1 MLLHWIWLAT
11 RPGMNDRVKA
21 EVLRHFQDPEDVYY
35 ADPMAYTGIEGMT
48 EDAAA
53 ALQEKDLKDAKAI
66 LETCENQNI
75 GILTFQDAMYPNRLK
90 NIADPPLVLYY
101 KGKLPE
107 FDALPVIAVVGTRDA
122 TPYGL
127 KTAKNLGAQI
137 ARCGGLVIS
146 GLATGIDAMAMRGA
160 LSAGKP
166 VVGLMGCGVDIVYP
180 TYNRSLLL
188 DTQRYGCLL
197 SEFPPGTP
205 PYKWNFP
212 KRNRIISGLS
222 CGVTVVEAPKRS
234 GALITANL
242 AAEQGRDVF
251 VIPGNVDVAACA
263 GSNAL
268 LRDGAIAVS
277 SGWDILS
284 EYTALFP
291 DVIRKDGLPSLQ
303 TLYPDEETAIR
314 AAEKPAE
321 KVAQKPRLLKKKEAS
336 KPKTDK
342 KDIDNK
348 AKSPYS
354 EKIDTEDPSLTGDE
368 RTILALL
375 RSGERL
381 VDDVIAESG
390 LASGVVLSTLTLLE
404 VKGMIRR
411 LPGRHV
417 CLGGQKS

>member
-1 MLLHWIWLAT
+1 MLLHWIWLST
-11 RPGMNDRVKA
+11 RPGLNDRIKA
-21 EVLRHFQDPEDVYY
+21 EVLRHFQDPEDAYY
-35 ADPMAYTGIEGMT
+35 ADPAAYAMVEGMT
-48 EDAAA
+48 EEVSQ
-53 ALQEKDLKDAKAI
+53 ALQDKELKEAKSI
-66 LETCENQNI
+66 LEACENQNI
-75 GILTFQDAMYPNRLK
+75 GILTYRDAMYPNRLK
-90 NIADPPLVLYY
+90 NIADPPIVLYY

-137 ARCGGLVIS
+137 SRCGGLVVS

-160 LSAGKP
+160 LSAGKA

-222 CGVTVVEAPKRS
+222 CGVVVVEAPKRS
-234 GALITANL
+234 GALITAAQ

-251 VIPGNVDVAACA
+251 VIPGNVDVEACV

-284 EYTALFP
+284 EYVALFP
-291 DVIRKDGLPSLQ
+291 DKIRKDSLPSVQ
-303 TLYPDEETAIR
+303 SLYPDEEAAVR
-314 AAEKPAE
+314 AAERPEK
-321 KVAQKPRLLKKKEAS
+321 KVAQKPRFLKNKRAKEL
-336 KPKTDK
+336 PDDK
-342 KDIDNK
+342 KAIDNEPK
-348 AKSPYS
+348 APYS
-354 EKIDTEDPSLTGDE
+354 EKIDTDDPALTADE
-368 RTILALL
+368 RTILAALAG
-375 RSGERL
+375 GERL
-381 VDDVIAESG
+381 VDDVIAETG
-390 LASGVVLSTLTLLE
+390 LSSGVVLSTLTLLE
-404 VKGMIRR
+404 VKGAIRR

-417 CLGGQKS
+417 CLSRQ

>member
-11 RPGMNDRVKA
+11 RPGMNDRIKA
-21 EVLRHFQDPEDVYY
+21 EVLRHFGDPEDAYY
-35 ADPMAYTGIEGMT
+35 ADPGAYAAVDGMT
-48 EDAAA
+48 EEAA
-53 ALQEKDLKDAKAI
+53 ALLRDKDLKDAKAI
-66 LETCENQNI
+66 LEDCENQNI
-75 GILTFQDAMYPNRLK
+75 GILTFQDALYPNRLK

-107 FDALPVIAVVGTRDA
+107 FDALPVIAVVGTREA

-137 ARCGGLVIS
+137 ARCGGLVLS
-146 GLATGIDAMAMRGA
+146 GLANGIDTMAMRGA
-160 LSAGKP
+160 LSAGKA
-166 VVGLMGCGVDIVYP
+166 VVGLMGCGVDVVYP
-180 TYNRSLLL
+180 ANNRSLLL

-212 KRNRIISGLS
+212 KRNRVISGLS
-222 CGVTVVEAPKRS
+222 CGVVVVEAPKRS
-234 GALITANL
+234 GALITASQ

-277 SGWDILS
+277 TGWDILS
-284 EYTALFP
+284 EYVALFP
-291 DVIRKDGLPSLQ
+291 DQIRKDGLPSMQ
-303 TLYPDEETAIR
+303 TLYPDEESAIR
-314 AAEKPAE
+314 AAERPAE
-321 KVAQKPRLLKKKEAS
+321 KVAQKPRYLKNKGAEKPEA
-336 KPKTDK
+336 DK
-342 KDIDNK
+342 KAIDNEP
-348 AKSPYS
+348 KSLYS

-375 RSGERL
+375 RDGERL

-390 LASGVVLSTLTLLE
+390 LTSGTTLSTLTLLE
-404 VKGMIRR
+404 VKGLIRR
-411 LPGRHV
+411 LPGRYV
-417 CLGGQKS
+417 CLSR

>member
-11 RPGMNDRVKA
+11 RPGMNDRIKA
-21 EVLRHFQDPEDVYY
+21 EVLRHFQDPEDAYY
-35 ADPMAYTGIEGMT
+35 AAPEAYSMVDGMT

-53 ALQEKDLKDAKAI
+53 SLRDKELKDARAI

-90 NIADPPLVLYY
+90 NIADPPIVLYY

-122 TPYGL
+122 TAYGL
-127 KTAKNLGAQI
+127 KMAKNLGTQI
-137 ARCGGLVIS
+137 SRCGGLVIS
-146 GLATGIDAMAMRGA
+146 GLATGIDGMAMRGA
-160 LSAGKP
+160 LSAGKA

-180 TYNRSLLL
+180 TYNKSLLL

-222 CGVTVVEAPKRS
+222 CGVVVVEAPKRS
-234 GALITANL
+234 GALITASQ

-251 VIPGNVDVAACA
+251 VIPGNVDVASCA

-277 SGWDILS
+277 TGWDILS
-284 EYTALFP
+284 EYASLFP

-303 TLYPDEETAIR
+303 TLYPDEEAAVR
-314 AAEKPAE
+314 AADRPAE
-321 KVAQKPRLLKKKEAS
+321 KVAQKPRFLKNKRAKEPSA
-336 KPKTDK
+336 DK
-342 KDIDNK
+342 KAIDNEPK
-348 AKSPYS
+348 APYS
-354 EKIDTEDPSLTGDE
+354 EKIDKEDPALTADE
-368 RTILALL
+368 RAILTALGG
-375 RSGERL
+375 SKRL
-381 VDDVIAESG
+381 VDDVIAETG
-390 LASGVVLSTLTLLE
+390 LSSGVVLSTLTLLE
-404 VKGMIRR
+404 VKGLIQR
-411 LPGRHV
+411 LPGRYV
-417 CLGGQKS
+417 CRADSH

>member
-11 RPGMNDRVKA
+11 RPGMNDRIKA
-21 EVLRHFQDPEDVYY
+21 EVLRHFGDPEDAYY
-35 ADPMAYTGIEGMT
+35 ADAGAYAAVDGMT
-48 EDAAA
+48 EETA
-53 ALQEKDLKDAKAI
+53 ALLRDKDLKDAKGI
-66 LETCENQNI
+66 LEACENQNI

-137 ARCGGLVIS
+137 SRCGGLVLS
-146 GLATGIDAMAMRGA
+146 GLANGIDAMAMRGA

-166 VVGLMGCGVDIVYP
+166 VVGLMGCGVDVVYP
-180 TYNRSLLL
+180 ANNRSLLL

-212 KRNRIISGLS
+212 KRNRVISGLS
-222 CGVTVVEAPKRS
+222 CGVVVVEAPKRS
-234 GALITANL
+234 GALITAAQ

-277 SGWDILS
+277 TGWDILS
-284 EYTALFP
+284 EYAALFP
-291 DVIRKDGLPSLQ
+291 DQIRKDGLPSMQ
-303 TLYPDEETAIR
+303 TIYPDEESAIR
-314 AAEKPAE
+314 AAERPAE
-321 KVAQKPRLLKKKEAS
+321 KVAQKPRYLKNKPEEKPEA
-336 KPKTDK
+336 DK
-342 KDIDNK
+342 KAIDNEP
-348 AKSPYS
+348 KSLYS

-368 RTILALL
+368 RTILGLL
-375 RSGERL
+375 RDGERL

-390 LASGVVLSTLTLLE
+390 LTSGATLSTLTLLE
-404 VKGMIRR
+404 VKGLIRR
-411 LPGRHV
+411 LPGRYV
-417 CLGGQKS
+417 CLSR

>member
-11 RPGMNDRVKA
+11 RPGMNDRMKA
-21 EVLRHFQDPEDVYY
+21 EVLRRFQDPEDVYY
-35 ADPMAYTGIEGMT
+35 ADAESFGSMEGMT
-48 EDAAA
+48 DEAAA
-53 ALQEKDLKDAKAI
+53 ALRDKDLKEAKKI
-66 LETCENQNI
+66 LENCENQNI
-75 GILTFQDAMYPNRLK
+75 AILTYQDAMYPSRLK

-107 FDALPVIAVVGTRDA
+107 FDALPVIAVVGTREA

-127 KTAKNLGAQI
+127 KTAKNLGSQI
-137 ARCGGLVIS
+137 SRCGGLVIS
-146 GLATGIDAMAMRGA
+146 GLATGIDGMAMRGA
-160 LSAGKP
+160 LSAGNP

-180 TYNRSLLL
+180 AYNRSLLL

-212 KRNRIISGLS
+212 RRNRIISGLS
-222 CGVTVVEAPKRS
+222 CGVVVVEAPKRS
-234 GALITANL
+234 GALITANQ

-277 SGWDILS
+277 TGWDILS
-284 EYTALFP
+284 EYQALFP
-291 DVIRKDGLPSLQ
+291 DLIRKDTSPAVQ
-303 TLYPDEETAIR
+303 NLYPDEEAALQ
-314 AAEKPAE
+314 AAERTEK
-321 KVAQKPRLLKKKEAS
+321 KVAQKPRLLKN
-336 KPKTDK
+336 KPARKGKADK
-342 KDIDNK
+342 KAIDNRQV
-348 AKSPYS
+348 SPYS
-354 EKIDTEDPSLTGDE
+354 EKIDTEDPALTGDE
-368 RTILALL
+368 RAILGLL
-375 RSGERL
+375 RHGERL

-390 LASGVVLSTLTLLE
+390 LSSGTTLSTLTLLE
-404 VKGMIRR
+404 VKGLIRR
-411 LPGRHV
+411 LPGRYV

>member
-11 RPGMNDRVKA
+11 RPGVNDRIKA
-21 EVLRHFQDPEDVYY
+21 DVLRHFRDPEDVYY
-35 ADPMAYTGIEGMT
+35 ADPAAYAGVEGMT
-48 EDAAA
+48 EDAAL
-53 ALQEKDLKDAKAI
+53 ALQDKDLKDAKVI
-66 LETCENQNI
+66 LETCENLHI

-137 ARCGGLVIS
+137 SRCGGLVIS

-166 VVGLMGCGVDIVYP
+166 VVGLMGCGVDVVYP

-222 CGVTVVEAPKRS
+222 CGVVVVEAPKRS
-234 GALITANL
+234 GALITASQ

-277 SGWDILS
+277 TGWDILS

-291 DVIRKDGLPSLQ
+291 DVIKKDGLPSMQ

-314 AAEKPAE
+314 AAERPAE
-321 KVAQKPRLLKKKEAS
+321 KVAQKPRFLKKNGAAE
-336 KPKTDK
+336 PKTDK
-342 KDIDNK
+342 KPIDNET
-348 AKSPYS
+348 KSPYS
-354 EKIDTEDPSLTGDE
+354 EKIDTEDPALTGDE
-368 RTILALL
+368 RAILALL
-375 RSGERL
+375 RDGERL

-390 LASGVVLSTLTLLE
+390 LPSGVVLSTLTLLE
-404 VKGMIRR
+404 VKGVIRR

-417 CLGGQKS
+417 CLSGRKS

>member
-11 RPGMNDRVKA
+11 RPGMNDRIKA
-21 EVLRHFQDPEDVYY
+21 EVLRHFGDPEDAYY
-35 ADPMAYTGIEGMT
+35 ADPGAYAAVDGMT
-48 EDAAA
+48 EEAV
-53 ALQEKDLKDAKAI
+53 ALLRDKDLKDAKGI
-66 LETCENQNI
+66 LEDCENQNI

-107 FDALPVIAVVGTRDA
+107 VDALPVIAVVGTREA

-137 ARCGGLVIS
+137 SRCGGLVLS
-146 GLATGIDAMAMRGA
+146 GLANGIDTMAMRGA

-166 VVGLMGCGVDIVYP
+166 VVGLMGCGLDIVYP
-180 TYNRSLLL
+180 ANNRSLLL

-212 KRNRIISGLS
+212 KRNRVISGLS
-222 CGVTVVEAPKRS
+222 CGVVVVEAPKRS
-234 GALITANL
+234 GALITATQ

-277 SGWDILS
+277 TGWDILS
-284 EYTALFP
+284 EYVALFP
-291 DVIRKDGLPSLQ
+291 DQIRKDGVPSMQ
-303 TLYPDEETAIR
+303 TLYPDEELAIR
-314 AAEKPAE
+314 AAERPAE
-321 KVAQKPRLLKKKEAS
+321 KVAQKPRYLKNKAAEKPEA
-336 KPKTDK
+336 DK
-342 KDIDNK
+342 KAIDNET
-348 AKSPYS
+348 KSLYS

-368 RTILALL
+368 RAILGLL
-375 RSGERL
+375 RDGERL

-390 LASGVVLSTLTLLE
+390 LTSGATLSTLTLLE
-404 VKGMIRR
+404 VKGLIRR
-411 LPGRHV
+411 LPGRYV
-417 CLGGQKS
+417 CLSR

>member
-11 RPGMNDRVKA
+11 RPGMNDRLKV
-21 EVLRHFQDPEDVYY
+21 EVLRHFQDPEDVYF
-35 ADPMAYTGIEGMT
+35 ADPAGYSLVDGMT
-48 EDAAA
+48 EEAADA
-53 ALQEKDLKDAKAI
+53 LRDKELKDAKAI
-66 LETCENQNI
+66 LETCQNEAI
-75 GILTFQDAMYPNRLK
+75 AILTYHDALYPNRLK

-146 GLATGIDAMAMRGA
+146 GLATGIDTMAMRGA
-160 LSAGKP
+160 LSAGKG
-166 VVGLMGCGVDIVYP
+166 VVGLMGCGVDVVYP
-180 TYNRSLLL
+180 AGNRSLLL
-188 DTQRYGCLL
+188 DTQRYGCLI

-222 CGVTVVEAPKRS
+222 CGVVVVEAPKRS
-234 GALITANL
+234 GALITAHQ
-242 AAEQGRDVF
+242 AADQGRDVF
-251 VIPGNVDVAACA
+251 VIPGNVDVASCA

-284 EYTALFP
+284 EYVALFP
-291 DVIRKDGLPSLQ
+291 DVIRKDGLPSVQ
-303 TLYPDEETAIR
+303 TVYPDEEAAIR
-314 AAEKPAE
+314 VAERPAE
-321 KVAQKPRLLKKKEAS
+321 KVAQKSRFWKNKRAS
-336 KPKTDK
+336 ELDTDK
-342 KDIDNK
+342 KAIDNEPK
-348 AKSPYS
+348 ASYS
-354 EKIDTEDPSLTGDE
+354 EQINTADPNMTDDE
-368 RTILALL
+368 RTILSLL
-375 RSGERL
+375 SGGERL

-390 LASGVVLSTLTLLE
+390 LTSGAVLSTLTLLE
-404 VKGMIRR
+404 VKGSIQR
-411 LPGRHV
+411 LPGRYV
-417 CLGGQKS
+417 CLSRRKS

>member
-11 RPGMNDRVKA
+11 RPGINDRIKA
-21 EVLRHFQDPEDVYY
+21 EVLRHFRDPEDAYY
-35 ADPMAYTGIEGMT
+35 ADVQAYAGVEGMT
-48 EDAAA
+48 DEASA
-53 ALQEKDLKDAKAI
+53 ALQDKDLQDAKAI
-66 LETCENQNI
+66 LESCENQNI

-90 NIADPPLVLYY
+90 NIADPPLVLFY

-137 ARCGGLVIS
+137 SRCGGLVIS
-146 GLATGIDAMAMRGA
+146 GLANGIDTMAMRGA

-166 VVGLMGCGVDIVYP
+166 VVGLMGCGVDVVYP
-180 TYNRSLLL
+180 ANNRSLLL

-222 CGVTVVEAPKRS
+222 CGVVVVEAPKRS

-277 SGWDILS
+277 TGWDIVS
-284 EYTALFP
+284 EYQAVFP
-291 DVIRKDGLPSLQ
+291 DVIREDKRPAVQ
-303 TLYPDEETAIR
+303 TLYPDEEAAVR
-314 AAEKPAE
+314 AAERPE
-321 KVAQKPRLLKKKEAS
+321 QKVAQKPGFLKKLAGKKPAATKKAIDKEPIA
-336 KPKTDK
+336 
-342 KDIDNK
+342 
-348 AKSPYS
+348 PYS
-354 EKIDTEDPSLTGDE
+354 EQIDTEDPALTGDE
-368 RTILALL
+368 RTILGLL
-375 RSGERL
+375 RDRERL

-417 CLGGQKS
+417 CLSRQKL

>member
-11 RPGMNDRVKA
+11 RPGMNDRIKA
-21 EVLRHFQDPEDVYY
+21 EVLRHFQDPEDAYY
-35 ADPMAYTGIEGMT
+35 ADPEAYAMVDGMT

-53 ALQEKDLKDAKAI
+53 LLRDKDLKEARAI

-75 GILTFQDAMYPNRLK
+75 GILTYQDAMYPNRLK

-101 KGKLPE
+101 LGRLPE

-137 ARCGGLVIS
+137 ARCGGLVVS
-146 GLATGIDAMAMRGA
+146 GLAAGIDGMAMRGA
-160 LSAGKP
+160 LSAGKA

-180 TYNRSLLL
+180 SNNRSLLL

-222 CGVTVVEAPKRS
+222 CGVVVVEAPKRS
-234 GALITANL
+234 GALITASQ

-284 EYTALFP
+284 EYVALFP
-291 DVIRKDGLPSLQ
+291 DVIRKDEQPSLQ
-303 TLYPDEETAIR
+303 TLYPDEEAAVR
-314 AAEKPAE
+314 AAERPVE
-321 KVAQKPRLLKKKEAS
+321 KVAQKPRLLKNKRSAELTA
-336 KPKTDK
+336 DK
-342 KDIDNK
+342 KDIDNE

-354 EKIDTEDPSLTGDE
+354 EKIDTVGSALTDDE
-368 RTILALL
+368 RAILAALAG
-375 RSGERL
+375 GERL
-381 VDDVIAESG
+381 VDDVIAETGLSSG
-390 LASGVVLSTLTLLE
+390 AVLSTLTLLE
-404 VKGMIRR
+404 VKGVVRR
-411 LPGRHV
+411 LPGRYV
-417 CLGGQKS
+417 CLSRR

>member
-11 RPGMNDRVKA
+11 RPGMNDRIKA
-21 EVLRHFQDPEDVYY
+21 EVLRHFQDPEDAYY
-35 ADPMAYTGIEGMT
+35 ADPAAYAMVDGMT
-48 EDAAA
+48 EEAAE
-53 ALQEKDLKDAKAI
+53 ALRDKELKEAKAI
-66 LETCENQNI
+66 LESCENQNI
-75 GILTFQDAMYPNRLK
+75 GILTYRDAMYPNRLK
-90 NIADPPLVLYY
+90 NIADPPIVLYY

-127 KTAKNLGAQI
+127 KTAKNLGTQI

-146 GLATGIDAMAMRGA
+146 GLAAGIDGMAMRGA

-222 CGVTVVEAPKRS
+222 CGVVVVEAPKRS
-234 GALITANL
+234 GALITASQ

-268 LRDGAIAVS
+268 LRDGAIAVG

-284 EYTALFP
+284 EYVSLFP

-303 TLYPDEETAIR
+303 TLYPDEEAAVR
-314 AAEKPAE
+314 AAERPAE
-321 KVAQKPRLLKKKEAS
+321 KVAQKPRFLKNKRTKEPAV
-336 KPKTDK
+336 DK
-342 KDIDNK
+342 KAIDNEAK
-348 AKSPYS
+348 APYS
-354 EKIDTEDPSLTGDE
+354 EKIDTEDPALTDDE
-368 RTILALL
+368 RAILAALAG
-375 RSGERL
+375 GERL
-381 VDDVIAESG
+381 VDDVIAETGLSSG
-390 LASGVVLSTLTLLE
+390 AVLSTLTLLE
-404 VKGMIRR
+404 VKGSIRR
-411 LPGRHV
+411 LPGRYV
-417 CLGGQKS
+417 CLSRQ

>member
-1 MLLHWIWLAT
+1 MLLHWIWLST
-11 RPGMNDRVKA
+11 RPGMNDRIKA
-21 EVLRHFQDPEDVYY
+21 EVLRHFQDPEDAYY
-35 ADPMAYTGIEGMT
+35 ADPAAYAMVEGMT
-48 EDAAA
+48 EEAAQ
-53 ALQEKDLKDAKAI
+53 ALQDKELKEAKSI

-75 GILTFQDAMYPNRLK
+75 GILTYRDAMYPNRLK
-90 NIADPPLVLYY
+90 NIADPPIVLYY

-137 ARCGGLVIS
+137 SRCGGLVIS
-146 GLATGIDAMAMRGA
+146 GAAAGIDGMAMRGA
-160 LSAGKP
+160 LSAGKS
-166 VVGLMGCGVDIVYP
+166 VVGLMGCGVDVVYP
-180 TYNRSLLL
+180 AYNRSLLL

-222 CGVTVVEAPKRS
+222 CGVVVVEAPKRS
-234 GALITANL
+234 GALITAAQ

-277 SGWDILS
+277 TGWDILS
-284 EYTALFP
+284 EYVSLFP
-291 DVIRKDGLPSLQ
+291 DVIRKDSLPSLQ
-303 TLYPDEETAIR
+303 TLYPDEEAAVR
-314 AAEKPAE
+314 AAERTAE
-321 KVAQKPRLLKKKEAS
+321 KVAQKPRILKNKREKDHAD
-336 KPKTDK
+336 DK
-342 KDIDNK
+342 KAIDNESK
-348 AKSPYS
+348 ESYS
-354 EKIDTEDPSLTGDE
+354 EKIDTEDPALTADE
-368 RTILALL
+368 RTILATL
-375 RSGERL
+375 RGGERL
-381 VDDVIAESG
+381 VDDVIAETGLSSG
-390 LASGVVLSTLTLLE
+390 IVLSTLTLLE

-411 LPGRHV
+411 LPGRYV
-417 CLGGQKS
+417 CLSRQ

>member
-11 RPGMNDRVKA
+11 RPGMNDRIKA
-21 EVLRHFQDPEDVYY
+21 EVLRHFQDPEDAYY
-35 ADPMAYTGIEGMT
+35 AAPEAYSMVDGMT
-48 EDAAA
+48 EEAAA
-53 ALQEKDLKDAKAI
+53 SLRDKELKDARAI

-90 NIADPPLVLYY
+90 NIADPPIVLYY

-122 TPYGL
+122 TAYGL
-127 KTAKNLGAQI
+127 KMAKNLGAQI
-137 ARCGGLVIS
+137 SRCGGLVIS
-146 GLATGIDAMAMRGA
+146 GLATGIDGMAMRGA
-160 LSAGKP
+160 LSAGKA

-180 TYNRSLLL
+180 TYNKSLLL

-222 CGVTVVEAPKRS
+222 CGVVVVEAPKRS
-234 GALITANL
+234 GALITASQ

-251 VIPGNVDVAACA
+251 VIPGNVDVASCA

-277 SGWDILS
+277 TGWDILS
-284 EYTALFP
+284 EYAPLY
-291 DVIRKDGLPSLQ
+291 PSQIHREERPSRQ
-303 TLYPDEETAIR
+303 TVYPDEI
-314 AAEKPAE
+314 EKTAE
-321 KVAQKPRLLKKKEAS
+321 KVAQKPKLPEKNRPLKKKLE
-336 KPKTDK
+336 K
-342 KDIDNK
+342 KSIDNCTK
-348 AKSPYS
+348 EAYS
-354 EKIDTEDPSLTGDE
+354 DVNTAAPKLSEQEQ
-368 RTILALL
+368 TIVDAL

-381 VDDVIAESG
+381 VDDVIAETG
-390 LASGVVLSTLTLLE
+390 LTTGKILALLTMLE
-404 VKGMIRR
+404 LKGLVKR
-411 LPGRHV
+411 LPGKRIT
-417 CLGGQKS
+417 LK

>member
-1 MLLHWIWLAT
+1 MLLHWIWLST
-11 RPGMNDRVKA
+11 RSGMNDRIKA
-21 EVLRHFQDPEDVYY
+21 EVLRHFQDPEDAYY
-35 ADPMAYTGIEGMT
+35 ADPAAYAMVEGMT
-48 EDAAA
+48 EEAAQ
-53 ALQEKDLKDAKAI
+53 ALQDKELKEAKSI

-75 GILTFQDAMYPNRLK
+75 GILTYRDAMYPNRLK
-90 NIADPPLVLYY
+90 NIADPPIVLYY

-137 ARCGGLVIS
+137 SRCGGLVIS
-146 GLATGIDAMAMRGA
+146 GAAAGIDGMAMRGA
-160 LSAGKP
+160 LSAGKS
-166 VVGLMGCGVDIVYP
+166 VVGLMGCGVDVVYP
-180 TYNRSLLL
+180 AYNRSLLL

-222 CGVTVVEAPKRS
+222 CGVVVVEAPKRS
-234 GALITANL
+234 GALITAAQ

-277 SGWDILS
+277 TGWDILS
-284 EYTALFP
+284 EYVSLFP
-291 DVIRKDGLPSLQ
+291 DVIRKDSLPSLQ
-303 TLYPDEETAIR
+303 TLYPDEEAAVR
-314 AAEKPAE
+314 AAERTAE
-321 KVAQKPRLLKKKEAS
+321 KVAQKPRILKNKREKDHAD
-336 KPKTDK
+336 DK
-342 KDIDNK
+342 KAIDNESK
-348 AKSPYS
+348 ESYS
-354 EKIDTEDPSLTGDE
+354 EKIDTEDPALTADE
-368 RTILALL
+368 RTILATL
-375 RSGERL
+375 RGGERL
-381 VDDVIAESG
+381 VDDVIAETGLSSG
-390 LASGVVLSTLTLLE
+390 IVLSTLTLLE

-411 LPGRHV
+411 LPGRYV
-417 CLGGQKS
+417 CLSRQ

>member
-11 RPGMNDRVKA
+11 RPGVNDRIKA
-21 EVLRHFQDPEDVYY
+21 EVLRHFQDPEDAYY
-35 ADPMAYTGIEGMT
+35 ADPEAYSMVDGMT

-53 ALQEKDLKDAKAI
+53 ALRDKDLKDARGI
-66 LETCENQNI
+66 LESCENQNI
-75 GILTFQDAMYPNRLK
+75 GILTYRDTLYPDRLK
-90 NIADPPLVLYY
+90 NIADPPIVLYY

-137 ARCGGLVIS
+137 SRCGGLVIS
-146 GLATGIDAMAMRGA
+146 GLATGIDSMAMRGA
-160 LSAGKP
+160 LSAGKA
-166 VVGLMGCGVDIVYP
+166 VVGLMGCGVDVVYP

-222 CGVTVVEAPKRS
+222 CGVVVVEAPKRS
-234 GALITANL
+234 GALITAAQ

-277 SGWDILS
+277 TGWDIMS
-284 EYTALFP
+284 EYEALFP
-291 DVIRKDGLPSLQ
+291 DMIRKDTLPSLQ
-303 TLYPDEETAIR
+303 TLYPDEEAAAR
-314 AAEKPAE
+314 AAERPAE
-321 KVAQKPRLLKKKEAS
+321 KVAQKPRFLKNKRAKEV
-336 KPKTDK
+336 PDDK
-342 KDIDNK
+342 KAIDNEQK
-348 AKSPYS
+348 APYS
-354 EKIDTEDPSLTGDE
+354 ERIDTDDPALTADE
-368 RTILALL
+368 RTILAAL
-375 RSGERL
+375 RGGERL
-381 VDDVIAESG
+381 VDDVIAETG
-390 LASGVVLSTLTLLE
+390 LPSGVVLSTLTLLE
-404 VKGMIRR
+404 VKGLIRR

-417 CLGGQKS
+417 CLSRH

>member
-11 RPGMNDRVKA
+11 RPGMNDRIKA
-21 EVLRHFQDPEDVYY
+21 EVLRHFGDPEDAYY
-35 ADPMAYTGIEGMT
+35 ADPASYAAVDGMT
-48 EDAAA
+48 EEAS
-53 ALQEKDLKDAKAI
+53 ALLQDKDLKDARSV

-75 GILTFQDAMYPNRLK
+75 GILTYRDAMYPNRLK

-107 FDALPVIAVVGTRDA
+107 FDAVPVIAVVGTRDA
-122 TPYGL
+122 TSYGL
-127 KTAKNLGAQI
+127 KTAKNLGSQI
-137 ARCGGLVIS
+137 SRCGGLVIS

-166 VVGLMGCGVDIVYP
+166 VVGLMGCGVDMVYP
-180 TYNRSLLL
+180 ANNRSLLL

-212 KRNRIISGLS
+212 KRNRVISGLS
-222 CGVTVVEAPKRS
+222 CGVVVVEAPRRS
-234 GALITANL
+234 GALITASQ

-277 SGWDILS
+277 TGWDILS
-284 EYTALFP
+284 EYQALFP
-291 DVIRKDGLPSLQ
+291 DVIHKDSLPSMQ
-303 TLYPDEETAIR
+303 TLYPDEEAAVR
-314 AAEKPAE
+314 AAERPAE
-321 KVAQKPRLLKKKEAS
+321 KVAQKSRSLKNKEAE
-336 KPKTDK
+336 KPEADK
-342 KDIDNK
+342 ISIDNEP
-348 AKSPYS
+348 KSPYS
-354 EKIDTEDPSLTGDE
+354 EKIDIEDPALTGDE
-368 RTILALL
+368 RAVLALL
-375 RSGERL
+375 RAGERL

-390 LASGVVLSTLTLLE
+390 LTSGVVLSTLTLLE
-404 VKGMIRR
+404 VKGLIRR

-417 CLGGQKS
+417 CLSR

>member
-11 RPGMNDRVKA
+11 RPGVNDRIKA
-21 EVLRHFQDPEDVYY
+21 EVLRHFQDPEDAYY
-35 ADPMAYTGIEGMT
+35 ADPAAYAMVEGMT
-48 EDAAA
+48 EEAAEV
-53 ALQEKDLKDAKAI
+53 LRDKDLKDAKAI

-75 GILTFQDAMYPNRLK
+75 GILTYRDTMYPNRLK

-137 ARCGGLVIS
+137 SRCGGLVIS
-146 GLATGIDAMAMRGA
+146 GVAAGIDGMAMRGA
-160 LSAGKP
+160 LSAGKA
-166 VVGLMGCGVDIVYP
+166 VVGLMGCGVDVVYP
-180 TYNRSLLL
+180 AYNRSLLL
-188 DTQRYGCLL
+188 DTQRYGCLI

-222 CGVTVVEAPKRS
+222 CGVVVVEAPKRS
-234 GALITANL
+234 GALITAAQ

-277 SGWDILS
+277 TGWDILS
-284 EYTALFP
+284 EYVSLFP
-291 DVIRKDGLPSLQ
+291 DVIRKDSLPSLQ
-303 TLYPDEETAIR
+303 TLYPDEEAAVR
-314 AAEKPAE
+314 AAERTTE
-321 KVAQKPRLLKKKEAS
+321 KVAQKPRILKNKREKDRAD
-336 KPKTDK
+336 DK
-342 KDIDNK
+342 KAIDNESK
-348 AKSPYS
+348 ESYS
-354 EKIDTEDPSLTGDE
+354 EKIDTEDPALTADE
-368 RTILALL
+368 RTILATL
-375 RSGERL
+375 RGGKRL
-381 VDDVIAESG
+381 VDDVIAETGLSSG
-390 LASGVVLSTLTLLE
+390 IVLSTLTLLE
-404 VKGMIRR
+404 VKGVIRR
-411 LPGRHV
+411 LPGRYV
-417 CLGGQKS
+417 CLIGQ

>member
-11 RPGMNDRVKA
+11 RPGMNDRIKA
-21 EVLRHFQDPEDVYY
+21 EVLRHFGDPEDAYY
-35 ADPMAYTGIEGMT
+35 ADPASYAAVDGMT
-48 EDAAA
+48 EEAS
-53 ALQEKDLKDAKAI
+53 ALLQDKDLKDARSV

-75 GILTFQDAMYPNRLK
+75 GILTYRDAMYPNRLK

-107 FDALPVIAVVGTRDA
+107 FDAVPVIAVVGTRDA

-127 KTAKNLGAQI
+127 KTAKNLGSQI
-137 ARCGGLVIS
+137 SRCGGLVIS

-166 VVGLMGCGVDIVYP
+166 VVGLMGCGVDMVYP
-180 TYNRSLLL
+180 ANNRSLLL

-212 KRNRIISGLS
+212 KRNRVISGLS
-222 CGVTVVEAPKRS
+222 CGVVVVEAPRRS
-234 GALITANL
+234 GALITASQ

-277 SGWDILS
+277 TGWDILS
-284 EYTALFP
+284 EYQALFP
-291 DVIRKDGLPSLQ
+291 DVIHKDSLRSMQ
-303 TLYPDEETAIR
+303 TLYPDEEAAVR
-314 AAEKPAE
+314 AAERPAE
-321 KVAQKPRLLKKKEAS
+321 KVAQKSRSLKNKEAE
-336 KPKTDK
+336 KPEADK
-342 KDIDNK
+342 ISIDNEP
-348 AKSPYS
+348 KSPYS
-354 EKIDTEDPSLTGDE
+354 EKIDIEDPALTGDE
-368 RTILALL
+368 RAVLALL
-375 RSGERL
+375 RAGERL

-390 LASGVVLSTLTLLE
+390 LTSGVVLSTLTLLE
-404 VKGMIRR
+404 VKGLIRR

-417 CLGGQKS
+417 CLSR

>member
-11 RPGMNDRVKA
+11 RPGVNDRIKA
-21 EVLRHFQDPEDVYY
+21 EVLRHFQDPEDAYY
-35 ADPMAYTGIEGMT
+35 ADPAAYAMVEGMT
-48 EDAAA
+48 EEAAEV
-53 ALQEKDLKDAKAI
+53 LRDKDLKDAKAI

-75 GILTFQDAMYPNRLK
+75 GILTYRDTMYPNRLK

-137 ARCGGLVIS
+137 SRCGGLVIS
-146 GLATGIDAMAMRGA
+146 GVAAGIDGMAMRGA
-160 LSAGKP
+160 LSAGKA
-166 VVGLMGCGVDIVYP
+166 VVGLMGCGVDVVYP
-180 TYNRSLLL
+180 AYNRSLLL
-188 DTQRYGCLL
+188 DTQRYGCLI

-222 CGVTVVEAPKRS
+222 CGVVVVEAPKRS
-234 GALITANL
+234 GALITAAQ

-277 SGWDILS
+277 TGWDILS
-284 EYTALFP
+284 EYVSLFP
-291 DVIRKDGLPSLQ
+291 DVIRKDSLPSLQ
-303 TLYPDEETAIR
+303 TLYPDEEAAVR
-314 AAEKPAE
+314 AAERTTE
-321 KVAQKPRLLKKKEAS
+321 KVAQKPRILKNKREKDRAD
-336 KPKTDK
+336 DK
-342 KDIDNK
+342 KAIDNESK
-348 AKSPYS
+348 ESYS
-354 EKIDTEDPSLTGDE
+354 EKIDTEDPALTADE
-368 RTILALL
+368 RTILATL
-375 RSGERL
+375 RGGKRL
-381 VDDVIAESG
+381 VDDVIAETGLSSG
-390 LASGVVLSTLTLLE
+390 IVLSTLTLLE
-404 VKGMIRR
+404 VKGVIRR
-411 LPGRHV
+411 LPGRYV
-417 CLGGQKS
+417 CLSGQ

>member
-11 RPGMNDRVKA
+11 RPGMNDRIKA
-21 EVLRHFQDPEDVYY
+21 EVLRHFGDPEDAYY
-35 ADPMAYTGIEGMT
+35 ADPGAYAAVDGMT
-48 EDAAA
+48 EEAA
-53 ALQEKDLKDAKAI
+53 ALLQDKDLKEARSI

-75 GILTFQDAMYPNRLK
+75 GILTYRDAMYPNRLK

-137 ARCGGLVIS
+137 SRCGGLVIS
-146 GLATGIDAMAMRGA
+146 GLANGIDTMAMRGA

-166 VVGLMGCGVDIVYP
+166 VVGLMGCGIDMVYP
-180 TYNRSLLL
+180 ANNRSLLL

-212 KRNRIISGLS
+212 KRNRVISGLS
-222 CGVTVVEAPKRS
+222 CGVVVVEAPKRS
-234 GALITANL
+234 GALITASQ

-277 SGWDILS
+277 TGWDILS
-284 EYTALFP
+284 EYAALFP
-291 DVIRKDGLPSLQ
+291 DVIRKDSLPSMQ
-303 TLYPDEETAIR
+303 TLYPDEEAAVR
-314 AAEKPAE
+314 AAERPAE
-321 KVAQKPRLLKKKEAS
+321 KVAQKPRVLKNKEGE
-336 KPKTDK
+336 KPKADK
-342 KDIDNK
+342 KAIDNEP
-348 AKSPYS
+348 KSPYS
-354 EKIDTEDPSLTGDE
+354 EKIDIEDLALTGDE
-368 RTILALL
+368 RTILAML
-375 RSGERL
+375 RTGERL

-404 VKGMIRR
+404 VKGLIRR
-411 LPGRHV
+411 LPGRHI
-417 CLGGQKS
+417 CLSR

>member
-11 RPGMNDRVKA
+11 RPGMNDRIKA
-21 EVLRHFQDPEDVYY
+21 EVLRHFQDPEDAYY
-35 ADPMAYTGIEGMT
+35 ADPAAYAMVDGMT
-48 EDAAA
+48 EEAAE
-53 ALQEKDLKDAKAI
+53 ALRDKELKEAKAI
-66 LETCENQNI
+66 LESCENQNI
-75 GILTFQDAMYPNRLK
+75 GILTYRDAMYPNRLK
-90 NIADPPLVLYY
+90 NIADPPIVLYY

-127 KTAKNLGAQI
+127 KTAKNLGTQI

-146 GLATGIDAMAMRGA
+146 GLAAGIDGMAMRGA

-222 CGVTVVEAPKRS
+222 CGVVVVEAPKRS
-234 GALITANL
+234 GALITASQ

-268 LRDGAIAVS
+268 LRDGAIAVG

-284 EYTALFP
+284 EYVSLFP

-303 TLYPDEETAIR
+303 TLYPDEEAAVR
-314 AAEKPAE
+314 AAERPAE
-321 KVAQKPRLLKKKEAS
+321 KVAQKPRFLKNKRTKEPAV
-336 KPKTDK
+336 DK
-342 KDIDNK
+342 KTIDNEAK
-348 AKSPYS
+348 APYS
-354 EKIDTEDPSLTGDE
+354 EKIDTEDPALTDDE
-368 RTILALL
+368 RAILAALAG
-375 RSGERL
+375 GERL
-381 VDDVIAESG
+381 VDDVIAETGLSSG
-390 LASGVVLSTLTLLE
+390 AVLSTLTLLE
-404 VKGMIRR
+404 VKGAIRR
-411 LPGRHV
+411 LPGRYV
-417 CLGGQKS
+417 CLSRQ

>member
-11 RPGMNDRVKA
+11 RPSVNDRIKA
-21 EVLRHFQDPEDVYY
+21 EVLRHFQDPEDAYY
-35 ADPMAYTGIEGMT
+35 ADAESYGSVEGMT
-48 EDAAA
+48 DEAAA
-53 ALQEKDLKDAKAI
+53 ALRDKDLKDAKKI
-66 LETCENQNI
+66 LESCENQNI
-75 GILTFQDAMYPNRLK
+75 AILTYQDAMYPNRLK

-107 FDALPVIAVVGTRDA
+107 FDALPVIAVVGTREA

-137 ARCGGLVIS
+137 SRCGGLVIS

-160 LSAGKP
+160 LSAGNP

-180 TYNRSLLL
+180 AYNRSLLL

-222 CGVTVVEAPKRS
+222 CGVVVVEAPKRS
-234 GALITANL
+234 GALITAHQ

-284 EYTALFP
+284 EYQALYP
-291 DVIRKDGLPSLQ
+291 DLIRKDTSPAVQ
-303 TLYPDEETAIR
+303 NLYPDEQTALQM
-314 AAEKPAE
+314 AERPEK
-321 KVAQKPRLLKKKEAS
+321 KVAQKPRFLKNKPARKEKA
-336 KPKTDK
+336 DK
-342 KDIDNK
+342 ITIDNEPV
-348 AKSPYS
+348 SPYS
-354 EKIDTEDPSLTGDE
+354 EKIDTDDPALTGDE
-368 RTILALL
+368 RAILALL
-375 RSGERL
+375 REGERL

-390 LASGVVLSTLTLLE
+390 LASGTVLSTLTLLE
-404 VKGMIRR
+404 VKGTIRR
-411 LPGRHV
+411 LPGRYV
-417 CLGGQKS
+417 CLSGQKS

>member
-11 RPGMNDRVKA
+11 RPGMNDRIKA
-21 EVLRHFQDPEDVYY
+21 EVLRHFQDPEDAYY
-35 ADPMAYTGIEGMT
+35 ADPAAYAMVDGMT
-48 EDAAA
+48 EEAAE
-53 ALQEKDLKDAKAI
+53 ALRDKELKEAKAI
-66 LETCENQNI
+66 LESCENQNI
-75 GILTFQDAMYPNRLK
+75 GILTYRDAMYPNRLK
-90 NIADPPLVLYY
+90 NIADPPIVLYY

-127 KTAKNLGAQI
+127 KTAKNLGTQI

-146 GLATGIDAMAMRGA
+146 GLAAGIDGMAMRGA

-222 CGVTVVEAPKRS
+222 CGVVVVEAPKRS
-234 GALITANL
+234 GALITASQ

-268 LRDGAIAVS
+268 LRDGAIAVG

-284 EYTALFP
+284 EYVSLFP

-303 TLYPDEETAIR
+303 TLYPDEEAAVR
-314 AAEKPAE
+314 AAERPAE
-321 KVAQKPRLLKKKEAS
+321 KVAQKPRFLKNKRTKEPAV
-336 KPKTDK
+336 DK
-342 KDIDNK
+342 KAIDNEAK
-348 AKSPYS
+348 APYS
-354 EKIDTEDPSLTGDE
+354 EKIDTEDPALTDDE
-368 RTILALL
+368 RAILAALAG
-375 RSGERL
+375 GERL
-381 VDDVIAESG
+381 VDDVIAETG
-390 LASGVVLSTLTLLE
+390 LSSGVVLSTLTLLE
-404 VKGMIRR
+404 VKGLIQR
-411 LPGRHV
+411 LPGRYV
-417 CLGGQKS
+417 CLSRQ